1 MSGVV
6 KTKWNSRQKRER
18 KALREEIQGWLVS
31 KGWVDHK
38 NGYSCYRYHLII
50 LSFNSISEPL
60 EPISEEALSLAWSDV
75 RDSKLLFRCKSE
87 MTVTETV

>member
-6 KTKWNSRQKRER
+6 KTRWNSRQKRER

-31 KGWVDHK
+31 NGWVDHN
-38 NGYSCYRYHLII
+38 NGYSCCRYHLII
-50 LSFNSISEPL
+50 WSFNSISEPL

-75 RDSKLLFRCKSE
+75 RDSESLLRCKSE
-87 MTVTETV
+87 MTGVETV